1 MNFLAMRLLQ
11 VLDDDSV
18 FYLLTQT
25 ISKNKQIC
33 ILFHYIDEN
42 FMNPGFVTRQNWV
55 FQTLLEKHLPKVNKT
70 LQSQSLEPVM
80 YTPSWFLTLFSKS
93 LQDEKFYRFF
103 DCFLVEGY
111 VFIFKTAIALIELK
125 EKTILENEME

>member
-1 MNFLAMRLLQ
+1 
-11 VLDDDSV
+11 
-18 FYLLTQT
+18 
-25 ISKNKQIC
+25 
-33 ILFHYIDEN
+33 
-42 FMNPGFVTRQNWV
+42 MNPGFVTRQNWV